1 MTLIPGFIRDDDST
15 EAGAANFATF
25 RGIKGNRAYYS
36 SNRGVRSITMNP
48 FSAREFGYGAVPA
61 SGTPAPG
68 PYPAGRL
75 RCFVALVY
83 RFRKQHVVLQN
94 RCFSCAHRPSCAQS
108 IPPHAPAHALSGS
121 GRPLG

>member
-48 FSAREFGYGAVPA
+48 FSAREFGYGAVDA
-61 SGTPAPG
+61 TGTAAPG
-68 PYPAGRL
+68 PAGSDNANPA
-75 RCFVALVY
+75 VAGDRTAVGNSSAGCWGFDGDGDNNT
-83 RFRKQHVVLQN
+83 FRMLPT
-94 RCFSCAHRPSCAQS
+94 S
-108 IPPHAPAHALSGS
+108 
-121 GRPLG
+121 

>member
-15 EAGAANFATF
+15 AAGAANFTTF

-61 SGTPAPG
+61 SGTAAPG
-68 PYPAGRL
+68 PAGSDNADPS
-75 RCFVALVY
+75 VAQDRTDVGNSTAGCWGFDGDGNNNT
-83 RFRKQHVVLQN
+83 FRMLPT
-94 RCFSCAHRPSCAQS
+94 S
-108 IPPHAPAHALSGS
+108 
-121 GRPLG
+121 